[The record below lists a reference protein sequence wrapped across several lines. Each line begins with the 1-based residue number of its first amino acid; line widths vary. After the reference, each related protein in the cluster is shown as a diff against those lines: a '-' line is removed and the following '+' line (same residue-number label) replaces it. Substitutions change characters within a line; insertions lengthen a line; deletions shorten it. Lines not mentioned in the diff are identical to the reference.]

1 MVVGPFGGDASQ
13 FAKFLVELLL
23 EASDRPWPHRGGTE
37 TVDQLA
43 HACQYRF
50 EGIVELGSLVL
61 GGAAQVQAIACQR
74 HTQVH
79 RVRHSGVLSFGTVKS
94 SLVEGKTPPFSRF
107 APNRLHDHCAAKH
120 QEKPEIRAH
129 GGDRTG
135 STVSVPPRWGH
146 GRSDA
151 SSNISTR
158 NFANWDASPPNG
170 PTTIWKPSQRRP
182 CPNRS
187 FFRPARTGVC
197 RRRRRKRSARCS
209 SKSACVAR
217 VIARRPPR
225 VKVCCFRCAG
235 NWAWCMGQRR
245 PCWSA
250 WRVIKP
256 SVAPR
261 NGRP

>member
-129 GGDRTG
+129 GGDRT
-135 STVSVPPRWGH
+135 VVNNSV
-146 GRSDA
+146 
-151 SSNISTR
+151 
-158 NFANWDASPPNG
+158 
-170 PTTIWKPSQRRP
+170 
-182 CPNRS
+182 
-187 FFRPARTGVC
+187 ARTGAYDERQTACQYVGLDD
-197 RRRRRKRSARCS
+197 RVVTVSARRS
-209 SKSACVAR
+209 IFSDAVGIPFALLKGPLARKESTDMELDQFIKSLQEQKKKSASKSDAAVSLGTGVHA
-217 VIARRPPR
+217 VPETGGQTPFSPSLGIEDRPPP
-225 VKVCCFRCAG
+225 KDD
-235 NWAWCMGQRR
+235 
-245 PCWSA
+245 
-250 WRVIKP
+250 
-256 SVAPR
+256 
-261 NGRP
+261 

>member
-129 GGDRTG
+129 GGDRTVRVSSPCVYLAISSQTT
-135 STVSVPPRWGH
+135 STWKSRNRARPRC
-146 GRSDA
+146 
-151 SSNISTR
+151 STR
-158 NFANWDASPPNG
+158 
-170 PTTIWKPSQRRP
+170 T
-182 CPNRS
+182 
-187 FFRPARTGVC
+187 
-197 RRRRRKRSARCS
+197 RK
-209 SKSACVAR
+209 
-217 VIARRPPR
+217 
-225 VKVCCFRCAG
+225 
-235 NWAWCMGQRR
+235 
-245 PCWSA
+245 
-250 WRVIKP
+250 
-256 SVAPR
+256 
-261 NGRP
+261 